1 MTLPYP
7 TTKPLADAL
16 ERRGYAELPPVQIEM
31 MRPDLIE
38 ADLLVSAQTGSGK
51 TVGFGLAIAPTLLGE
66 SHVLPPAA
74 APLALIIA
82 PTRELALQVKRE
94 FQWLYQ
100 DAGVVMASC
109 VGGMDM
115 RDERRALD
123 RGAHIVVATP
133 GRLRDH
139 IMRGSINLGQIR
151 AVVLDEADEML
162 DLGFKEDLEFILSEA
177 PETRRTLM
185 FSATVPRGI
194 AELSKTYLKDNAVRV
209 ATTTGATQHA
219 DIEYRALTAAYDGTE
234 GAIINLLRYYEA
246 QNAIVFCNT
255 RATVSRL
262 VARFA
267 NRGFSVV
274 ALSGELSQAER
285 THALQAMRDGRARVC
300 VATDVAARGIDL
312 PNLELVIHAE
322 LPSNSETLMH
332 RSGRTGRA
340 GRKGVSALVVTPKT
354 RAKADRLLKFAKIT
368 AEWALPPS
376 ADEVRAKDEERLIND
391 PVWLEPLN
399 EGEEDFVARMTAT
412 YTAEQIAGAYLRLYY
427 SKHSAPEELPD
438 PDQRP
443 ERKRDTAPRKAF
455 GPSKWLRLSVGANE
469 RAEARWLL
477 PTLCKAGD
485 ITRDDIG
492 AIRVQADETYVEL
505 LAEALPGFLKA
516 LGPDAALDG
525 GAKVAVM
532 DTAPDL
538 ASMPR
543 VAPPPREDRGER
555 KPHRGADRPERTER
569 PAPARRAPPPAEA
582 AAWAD
587 VPDRLPPAEAAPKSA
602 AMKSHQPKPARA
614 DEDRPRPAKPA
625 GFKSGSK
632 PEGFKSSG
640 FKSHGGAPR
649 DGAKPAR
656 SDGMKS
662 HSAKPRSDK
671 PREMDPEVHRGF
683 DSPKP
688 RSDKPRSDKPAGKPG
703 AKPYGKP
710 GDKPYGKPAGK
721 AGDKPYGKAGDK
733 PYGKPGGKPAGKP
746 GDKPYGKPGAK
757 PFGKP
762 GGKPWEKSGDKPAGD
777 GPAKPARNAAA
788 NTSARLGPGGKPLP
802 AGKGGKPRAG
812 AARGPNAVPRR
823 KP

>member
-1 MTLPYP
+1 MNLPYP

-16 ERRGYAELPPVQIEM
+16 ERRGYEVLTPVQLEM

-51 TVGFGLAIAPTLLGE
+51 TVGFGLAIAPTLLGA
-66 SHVLPPAA
+66 SDILPPAA

-139 IMRGSINLGQIR
+139 IMRGSIDLGQIR

-162 DLGFKEDLEFILSEA
+162 DLGFKDDLEFILSEA

-322 LPSNSETLMH
+322 LPTNSETLMH

-354 RAKADRLLKFAKIT
+354 RAKAERLLKFAKIT

-391 PVWLEPLN
+391 PVWSEPLN
-399 EGEEDFVARMTAT
+399 EGEEDFVARIAST
-412 YTAEQIAGAYLRLYY
+412 YTAEQIAGAYLRLFY
-427 SKHSAPEELPD
+427 SRHSAPEELPD
-438 PDQRP
+438 PEQRP
-443 ERKRDTAPRKAF
+443 ERKRDTSPRKTF
-455 GPSKWLRLSVGANE
+455 GPSSWLKLSVGANE

-505 LAEALPGFLKA
+505 LSAALPNFLKA
-516 LGPDAALDG
+516 LGPDAVLDG
-525 GAKVAVM
+525 GAKVVVM
-532 DTAPDL
+532 DNAPDL
-538 ASMPR
+538 AAMPR
-543 VAPPPREDRGER
+543 VAPPPREERGER
-555 KPHRGADRPERTER
+555 KPHRGADRPERSER
-569 PAPARRAPPPAEA
+569 PVHRAPPPAEA

-587 VPDRLPPAEAAPKSA
+587 VPDRVAPVEAAPKA
-602 AMKSHQPKPARA
+602 AGMKSHRPKPA
-614 DEDRPRPAKPA
+614 DDRSPPAKPA
-625 GFKSGSK
+625 GFKSN
-632 PEGFKSSG
+632 G

-656 SDGMKS
+656 SEGMKS
-662 HSAKPRSDK
+662 HTAKPRSDK
-671 PREMDPEVHRGF
+671 PREMDPAVHRGF

-688 RSDKPRSDKPAGKPG
+688 RGDKPYGKPG
-703 AKPYGKP
+703 AKPGDKPYGSKSYAKPTGKP

-721 AGDKPYGKAGDK
+721 AGDKPYGK
-733 PYGKPGGKPAGKP
+733 PG
-746 GDKPYGKPGAK
+746 GKPGAK

-777 GPAKPARNAAA
+777 APVRNAAA

-802 AGKGGKPRAG
+802 AGKGAKPRAG
-812 AARGPNAVPRR
+812 GPARGPNAVPRR

>member
-1 MTLPYP
+1 MTLPHP
-7 TTKPLADAL
+7 TMKPLADAL
-16 ERRGYAELPPVQIEM
+16 ERRGYETLTPVQHEM

-66 SHVLPPAA
+66 SEMLPPAA

-139 IMRGSINLGQIR
+139 IMRGSLNMKQIR

-162 DLGFKEDLEFILSEA
+162 DLGFKDDLEYILSEA

-209 ATTTGATQHA
+209 ATTTGAAQHA

-234 GAIINLLRYYEA
+234 GAIINLLRFYEA

-255 RATVSRL
+255 RATVARL

-322 LPSNSETLMH
+322 LPTNSETLMH

-354 RAKADRLLKFAKIT
+354 RAKAERLLKFAKIT
-368 AEWALPPS
+368 AEWAAPPS
-376 ADEVRAKDEERLIND
+376 ADEVRAKDEDRLIND

-399 EGEEDFVARMTAT
+399 EGEEEFVARLTSTYNAT
-412 YTAEQIAGAYLRLYY
+412 QIAGAYLRLYY

-438 PDQRP
+438 PDLRP
-443 ERKRDTAPRKAF
+443 ERPDRKRETARKTF

-492 AIRVQADETYVEL
+492 AIRVQADESYVEL
-505 LAEALPGFLKA
+505 LASALPGFLKA
-516 LGPDAALDG
+516 LGPDAVLDG
-525 GAKVAVM
+525 GAKVTVM
-532 DTAPDL
+532 DNAPDL
-538 ASMPR
+538 GSMPR
-543 VAPPPREDRGER
+543 SAPPARDNAER
-555 KPHRGADRPERTER
+555 KPRHGGDRPERA
-569 PAPARRAPPPAEA
+569 APVRRGPPPAEN

-587 VPDRLPPAEAAPKSA
+587 VPDRMPPADAPAKPESKPAAPK
-602 AMKSHQPKPARA
+602 
-614 DEDRPRPAKPA
+614 PA
-625 GFKSGSK
+625 GYKS
-632 PEGFKSSG
+632 EG
-640 FKSHGGAPR
+640 FKSHGGPA
-649 DGAKPAR
+649 GKPK
-656 SDGMKS
+656 SEGMKS
-662 HSAKPRSDK
+662 HAAKPRSAA
-671 PREMDPEVHRGF
+671 PREMDPEVHRGL
-683 DSPKP
+683 DTPKP
-688 RSDKPRSDKPAGKPG
+688 RGDKPFAKPAGKPG

-710 GDKPYGKPAGK
+710 AS
-721 AGDKPYGKAGDK
+721 KAGDK
-733 PYGKPGGKPAGKP
+733 PYGKPSGKP

-757 PFGKP
+757 PAGKPFGKP
-762 GGKPWEKSGDKPAGD
+762 AGKPWEKSGDKPAGNA
-777 GPAKPARNAAA
+777 PVRNAAS

-802 AGKGGKPRAG
+802 AGKTGKPRAS
-812 AARGPNAVPRR
+812 APRGPNAVPRR

>member
-7 TTKPLADAL
+7 TMKPLADAL
-16 ERRGYAELPPVQIEM
+16 ERRGYEVLTPVQIEM

-51 TVGFGLAIAPTLLGE
+51 TVGFGLAIAPTLLGD
-66 SHVLPPAA
+66 SDILPPAA

-100 DAGVVMASC
+100 DAGVTMASC

-139 IMRGSINLGQIR
+139 IMRGSIDLGQIR

-162 DLGFKEDLEFILSEA
+162 DLGFKDDLEFILSEA
-177 PETRRTLM
+177 PDTRRTLM

-322 LPSNSETLMH
+322 LPTNSETLMH

-354 RAKADRLLKFAKIT
+354 RAKAERLLKFAKIT
-368 AEWALPPS
+368 AEWAAPPS

-399 EGEEDFVARMTAT
+399 EGEEDFVARLTST
-412 YTAEQIAGAYLRLYY
+412 YNAQQIAGAYLRLFY
-427 SKHSAPEELPD
+427 SRHSAPEELPD
-438 PDQRP
+438 PDLRP
-443 ERKRDTAPRKAF
+443 ERSKREAAPRKTF
-455 GPSKWLRLSVGANE
+455 GPSRWLKLSVGANE

-505 LAEALPGFLKA
+505 LSSALPGFLKA

-525 GAKVAVM
+525 GAKVVVM
-532 DTAPDL
+532 DAAPDL

-543 VAPPPREDRGER
+543 VAPPPREERGER
-555 KPHRGADRPERTER
+555 KPHRGADRPERAER
-569 PAPARRAPPPAEA
+569 PAPVRRAPPPAEA
-582 AAWAD
+582 AVWAD
-587 VPDRLPPAEAAPKSA
+587 VPDRVAPTEAAPRAEAPKPPRA
-602 AMKSHQPKPARA
+602 KPARSE
-614 DEDRPRPAKPA
+614 DDRPRPAKA
-625 GFKSGSK
+625 
-632 PEGFKSSG
+632 EGFKSTG

-649 DGAKPAR
+649 DG
-656 SDGMKS
+656 
-662 HSAKPRSDK
+662 
-671 PREMDPEVHRGF
+671 
-683 DSPKP
+683 
-688 RSDKPRSDKPAGKPG
+688 
-703 AKPYGKP
+703 
-710 GDKPYGKPAGK
+710 
-721 AGDKPYGKAGDK
+721 
-733 PYGKPGGKPAGKP
+733 
-746 GDKPYGKPGAK
+746 
-757 PFGKP
+757 
-762 GGKPWEKSGDKPAGD
+762 
-777 GPAKPARNAAA
+777 
-788 NTSARLGPGGKPLP
+788 
-802 AGKGGKPRAG
+802 
-812 AARGPNAVPRR
+812 
-823 KP
+823 